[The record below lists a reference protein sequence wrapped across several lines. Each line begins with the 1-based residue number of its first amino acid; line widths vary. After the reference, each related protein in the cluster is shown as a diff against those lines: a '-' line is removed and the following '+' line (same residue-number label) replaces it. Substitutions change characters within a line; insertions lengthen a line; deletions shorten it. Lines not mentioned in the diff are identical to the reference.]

1 MREAIQKADEQE
13 LYRLWDAYGQ
23 RRMWHKVI
31 ERGGDQA
38 VAEEALA
45 ELSNVA
51 PLDALEANAKLVDL
65 LTGRRWSVMQAAREA
80 GNTWDEIGLA
90 LGMSRQGAQ
99 DWYRRKIADQERYVA
114 EFHDADRARAVL
126 DD

>member
-1 MREAIQKADEQE
+1 MREPIRKADEQE
-13 LYRLWDAYGQ
+13 LYRLWDIYGQ
-23 RRMWHKVI
+23 RTMWRKVI

-38 VAEEALA
+38 VAEQELA
-45 ELSNVA
+45 ELPNVTA
-51 PLDALEANAKLVDL
+51 LDALEANARLVDL

-80 GNTWDEIGLA
+80 GKTWDEIGLA

-99 DWYRRKIADQERYVA
+99 DWYRRKIANQERYVP
-114 EFHDADRARAVL
+114 EFHDAERARAVL